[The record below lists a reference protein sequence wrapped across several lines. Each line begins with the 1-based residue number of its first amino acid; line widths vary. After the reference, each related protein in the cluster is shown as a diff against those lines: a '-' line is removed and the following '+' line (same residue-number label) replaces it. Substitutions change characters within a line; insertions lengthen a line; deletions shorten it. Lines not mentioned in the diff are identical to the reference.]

1 MTTTQQVKSPSV
13 SSKSKSKFGVLAL
26 IFLSVVINYMDRTNI
41 SVAAQAIS
49 DDLELSKVQMGIIF
63 SAFAWTYSIMQ
74 IPGGMLVDSVRIR
87 LLYPFILVAWSAAT
101 IVQGLLSS
109 FSAVVGCRMAI
120 GFFEA
125 PSYPANNKIVT
136 QWFAEQER
144 AGAIGV
150 YTSGQFIG
158 LAFLMPVLA
167 IIQQWFGWRGLF
179 FISGGIGIIWAGVW
193 YLLYRDPVTQDET
206 PAANGNK
213 PDVNAQLSRHS
224 APSNDEQN
232 TTPIASQAQATA
244 NWNNLKIAFSN
255 RKLWGIYIG
264 QFCLGGTLIFFLTW
278 FPTYLAEYRGLSEL
292 NTGFVASIPFLAAF
306 CGVLLSGFVSDW
318 LVRKGVSNEVARKTP
333 IILGLLLSSSV
344 IFANYV
350 ESTQWVTFFLSVT
363 FFGNGLASINWVFV
377 SLIAPKHMVG
387 LVGGCFNFIGGLS
400 AVTVPI
406 AIGYLAKDG
415 DFKPA
420 LVLVACLA
428 LIGLCSYIFLVGKV
442 EQIQVPDIDENGAVL
457 PDTHDA
463 NTSSTS
469 TSTGGA

>member
-1 MTTTQQVKSPSV
+1 MKNTDQKEQTKGRRLKGR
-13 SSKSKSKFGVLAL
+13 SKYGVLAL

-41 SVAAQAIS
+41 SVAAQAMS
-49 DDLELSKVQMGIIF
+49 EDLSLSKVQMGIIF

-74 IPGGMLVDSVRIR
+74 IPGGMIVDSVRIR
-87 LLYPFILVAWSAAT
+87 ILYPVILVAWSLAT
-101 IVQGLLSS
+101 ILQGLVSS
-109 FSAVVGCRMAI
+109 VAAIVGCRMAV

-144 AGAIGV
+144 AGAIAV

-179 FISGGIGIIWAGVW
+179 FVSGGIGIIWAVVW
-193 YLLYRDPVTQDET
+193 YILYKDPVEENNIQIQK
-206 PAANGNK
+206 PATELANT
-213 PDVNAQLSRHS
+213 S
-224 APSNDEQN
+224 ANLGDKTVPQ
-232 TTPIASQAQATA
+232 IQAPA
-244 NWNNLKIAFSN
+244 NWRNLRIAFTS

-292 NTGFVASIPFLAAF
+292 NTGFIASIPFLAAF
-306 CGVLLSGFVSDW
+306 CGVLISGFVSDW
-318 LVRKGVSNEVARKTP
+318 LVRKGVSNEVARKAP
-333 IILGLLLSSSV
+333 IIIGLLLSSSV

-350 ESTQWVTFFLSVT
+350 ESIEWVTFFLSLT
-363 FFGNGLASINWVFV
+363 FFGNGLASIAWVFV
-377 SLIAPKHMVG
+377 SLLAPKHMVG

-415 DFKPA
+415 DFRPA
-420 LVLVACLA
+420 LMLVACLA
-428 LIGLCSYIFLVGKV
+428 LIGLFSYLFLVGKV
-442 EQIQVPDIDENGAVL
+442 EQIKVANFERNDESNEETSASLQQKAVSKE
-457 PDTHDA
+457 A
-463 NTSSTS
+463 NE
-469 TSTGGA
+469 

>member
-1 MTTTQQVKSPSV
+1 MTTIQQMKSNAASR
-13 SSKSKSKFGVLAL
+13 KSKSKFGVLAL

-49 DDLELSKVQMGIIF
+49 DDLELTKVQMGIIF

-87 LLYPFILVAWSAAT
+87 ILYPVILVAWSAAT

-109 FSAVVGCRMAI
+109 FSAIVGCRMAI

-144 AGAIGV
+144 AGAIAV

-179 FISGGIGIIWAGVW
+179 FISGGIGILWAGVW
-193 YLLYRDPVTQDET
+193 YLLYRDPAPEHDDEENINSQEAIKAHTQ
-206 PAANGNK
+206 
-213 PDVNAQLSRHS
+213 AQVAK
-224 APSNDEQN
+224 APVK
-232 TTPIASQAQATA
+232 SQAQASA
-244 NWNNLKIAFSN
+244 SWSNLKIAFSS

-415 DFKPA
+415 DFRPA

-442 EQIQVPDIDENGAVL
+442 EQIQVPNSDENDEILPAAQAVS
-457 PDTHDA
+457 PQS
-463 NTSSTS
+463 TSS
-469 TSTGGA
+469 GGAQ

>member
-1 MTTTQQVKSPSV
+1 MVTTQQINSSSASV
-13 SSKSKSKFGVLAL
+13 KSKSKFGVLAL

-74 IPGGMLVDSVRIR
+74 IPGGMLVDSIRIR

-109 FSAVVGCRMAI
+109 FAAIVGCRMAI

-144 AGAIGV
+144 AGAIAV

-193 YLLYRDPVTQDET
+193 YLLYRDPVPENEASSTDSEASTNDNNKEYQVQ
-206 PAANGNK
+206 AA
-213 PDVNAQLSRHS
+213 
-224 APSNDEQN
+224 
-232 TTPIASQAQATA
+232 A
-244 NWNNLKIAFSN
+244 NWNNLKIAFSS

-318 LVRKGVSNEVARKTP
+318 LVRKGVSNEVARKAP
-333 IILGLLLSSSV
+333 IIIGLLLSSSV

-420 LVLVACLA
+420 LMLVACLA
-428 LIGLCSYIFLVGKV
+428 VIGLCSYLFLVGKV
-442 EQIQVPDIDENGAVL
+442 EQIQLPALDDDGTPI
-457 PDTHDA
+457 PDTQVIQPLP
-463 NTSSTS
+463 SSSGDTK
-469 TSTGGA
+469 

>member
-1 MTTTQQVKSPSV
+1 MTTTQQMKTPVAKR
-13 SSKSKSKFGVLAL
+13 KGKSKFAVLAL

-49 DDLELSKVQMGIIF
+49 DDLELTKVQMGIIF

-87 LLYPFILVAWSAAT
+87 ILYPVILVAWSLAT
-101 IVQGLLSS
+101 IVQGMVSS
-109 FSAVVGCRMAI
+109 LAAVVGCRMAI

-136 QWFAEQER
+136 QWFGEHER
-144 AGAIGV
+144 AGAIAV

-179 FISGGIGIIWAGVW
+179 FISGGIGILWAGVW
-193 YLLYRDPVTQDET
+193 YLLYRDPVVDDEMHDT
-206 PAANGNK
+206 PDDALPTSSANAAEQ
-213 PDVNAQLSRHS
+213 VQQLPVTAH
-224 APSNDEQN
+224 
-232 TTPIASQAQATA
+232 TQATA
-244 NWNNLKIAFSN
+244 SWSNIKIAFSS

-292 NTGFVASIPFLAAF
+292 TTGFVASIPFLAAF
-306 CGVLLSGFVSDW
+306 FGVLLSGFVSDW
-318 LVRKGVSNEVARKTP
+318 LVRKGVSNEVARKAP

-415 DFKPA
+415 DFRPA
-420 LVLVACLA
+420 LVLVAALA

-442 EQIQVPDIDENGAVL
+442 EQIQLPNLAVDSDS
-457 PDTHDA
+457 P
-463 NTSSTS
+463 SSDPS
-469 TSTGGA
+469 VKNQSEAAGGAQ

>member
-1 MTTTQQVKSPSV
+1 MATTQQINSSSASV
-13 SSKSKSKFGVLAL
+13 KSKSKFGVLAL

-74 IPGGMLVDSVRIR
+74 IPGGMLVDSIRIR

-109 FSAVVGCRMAI
+109 FAAIVGCRMAI

-144 AGAIGV
+144 AGAIAV

-193 YLLYRDPVTQDET
+193 YLLYRDPVPENEASSTDSEASTNDNNKEYQVQ
-206 PAANGNK
+206 AA
-213 PDVNAQLSRHS
+213 
-224 APSNDEQN
+224 
-232 TTPIASQAQATA
+232 A
-244 NWNNLKIAFSN
+244 NWNNLKIAFSS

-318 LVRKGVSNEVARKTP
+318 LVRKGVSNEVARKAP
-333 IILGLLLSSSV
+333 IIIGLLLSSSV

-350 ESTQWVTFFLSVT
+350 DSTQWVTFFLSVT

-420 LVLVACLA
+420 LMLVACLA
-428 LIGLCSYIFLVGKV
+428 VIGLCSYLFLVGKV
-442 EQIQVPDIDENGAVL
+442 EQIQLPALDDDGTPI
-457 PDTHDA
+457 PDTQVIQPLP
-463 NTSSTS
+463 SSSGDTK
-469 TSTGGA
+469 